1 MTTWNRPGASVT
13 MLLSFILFTSLS
25 RAAKVMFTTGTDVH
39 GVTRELA
46 ANRYPALYTGDY
58 GDCLGGES
66 LFRITRFD
74 GAYYADNMTI
84 VLHMDGT
91 SSLRNE
97 SLMMRIAVDA
107 YGENRFDMIVNPCN
121 LNIAS
126 LCPVLADVPVKAWA
140 EIRVGPQQIGG
151 IPEIAYEIPDFEG
164 TTRVQFFAN
173 SSQKEVGCF
182 QAVMKNGNSLSHA
195 YVIAPFMGLF
205 TLAAIIA
212 SFLTATYGISVPH
225 MRMHHAHSLSVFIV
239 FETFQTIFFSG
250 ALSVNWPPIL
260 IAWWTNFAW
269 SAGFVYSPPFVRS
282 INSFAGVKGN
292 SSQVGGSVPTIANTG
307 EDLVGKIYGRSLMA
321 RSSFKASD
329 PWRYEWGGD
338 PVPAGLPLPG
348 TWTGFPATL
357 AAIGIPA
364 ADAFVFGLLWFLI
377 AIAFLVVVAAVGVK
391 ILLEVLASTKWIKED
406 RLAYFR
412 SYWVGFLGHALMR
425 TLIIGFFMLMTLTM
439 FQFTIWVSVGPMAVA
454 AVVFFLV
461 LMGVTSLVA
470 YGCRYRTRHGAFSI
484 AKDRVVLYRS
494 KWFILPIWQTRLTE
508 HKLGVKPVFSFPV
521 YRLRH
526 DDHDDDYPT
535 VHLDQPYVKKF
546 AWFTA
551 RYRRTRWWYLAYYV
565 AYLFIRAAFLGGAG
579 AVPLVQVYGVLALD
593 VVNFAVTVILRP
605 FKGTRNTAMGV
616 WILSICKILTTG
628 ISIAFLPQLNVNRII
643 TTVLG
648 VIIIVIQG
656 FTVIALLILIIL
668 SALSSRLSLLR
679 NQEDFTPRWLDLIRI
694 RYFEKMQTKAQDKW
708 KPPKGTTSTEKELKK
723 PTTPPEPHFAVT
735 GVRRGSKIEDDFDD
749 STVYD
754 SQQSF
759 HEKGSHQSLTGKSR
773 GRNSQAGSIRSRL
786 SSGSLPRTGRVS
798 RMSWSSRE
806 FGDPVLL
813 ERPDSTLAKR
823 LSGITFTITPDD
835 SSSTMTKD
843 NGSMSGE
850 SSISHVRPQASFRSL
865 RSQSTTRASSI
876 NENAS
881 TPTPTRDA
889 FGFPALNRPS
899 TLPEAAEPEE

>member
-1 MTTWNRPGASVT
+1 MATWTSSRSLLT
-13 MLLSFILFTSLS
+13 MLLHIILFTSLS

-46 ANRYPALYTGDY
+46 ANRYPALYTGEY
-58 GDCLGGES
+58 GDCMRGKS
-66 LFRITRFD
+66 LFSITKLD
-74 GAYYADNMTI
+74 AAYYADNMTI

-91 SSLRNE
+91 SNLRNE

-107 YGENRFDMIVNPCN
+107 YGENRFDMIVNPCS

-126 LCPVLADVPVKAWA
+126 LCPVLPDVSFRAWV

-151 IPEIAYEIPDFEG
+151 IPDIAYEIPDFEG

-173 SSQKEVGCF
+173 SSRQEVGCF
-182 QAVMKNGNSLSHA
+182 QAVMKNGKSLSHA

-205 TLAAIIA
+205 TMVAIIA
-212 SFLTATYGISVPH
+212 SFFTAAYGISVPH

-239 FETFQTIFFSG
+239 LETFQAIFFSG
-250 ALSVNWPPIL
+250 ALSVNWPSIL
-260 IAWWTNFAW
+260 VAWWTNFAW
-269 SAGFVYSPPFVRS
+269 SAGFVYAPPFVQS
-282 INSFAGVKGN
+282 INSFASVKGN
-292 SSQVGGSVPTIANTG
+292 AGHGGGLGPITINTG

-321 RSSFKASD
+321 RGSFDPND

-338 PVPAGLPLPG
+338 PVAPGLPLPG

-364 ADAFVFGLLWFLI
+364 TDAFVYGLLWFLI
-377 AIAFLVVVAAVGVK
+377 AVALLVLAVVGVK
-391 ILLEVLASTKWIKED
+391 ILFEGLAFAGLVKED

-412 SYWVGFLGHALMR
+412 SYWVGFLGHAMLR
-425 TLIIGFFMLMTLTM
+425 ALVIGFFMLMTLAI
-439 FQFTIWVSVGPMAVA
+439 FQFTIRVSVGAITVA

-461 LMGVTSLVA
+461 LVGITSLVA
-470 YGCRYRTRHGAFSI
+470 YGIWCRTRQGTFSI
-484 AKDRVVLYRS
+484 VKDRAVFYRS
-494 KWFILPIWQTRLTE
+494 KWRILPILETRIKE
-508 HKLGVKPVFSFPV
+508 HRLNINPVFSIPL

-535 VHLDQPYVKKF
+535 VHLDQPYVKRF

-551 RYRRTRWWYLAYYV
+551 RYRRTRWWFFAYYLAY
-565 AYLFIRAAFLGGAG
+565 LFARAAFLGGAG
-579 AVPLVQVYGVLALD
+579 SVPSVQVYGVLALD
-593 VVNFAVTVILRP
+593 IVNFAVSVILKP
-605 FKGTRNTAMGV
+605 FEGTRNTVMGV
-616 WILSICKILTTG
+616 WILSLCKILTTG

-648 VIIIVIQG
+648 VVIIVIQG
-656 FTVIALLILIIL
+656 FTIISLIILIIL

-679 NQEDFTPRWLDLIRI
+679 NQEEFGPRWLDKVRI

-708 KPPKGTTSTEKELKK
+708 KPPRRLTPKGEIKE
-723 PTTPPEPHFAVT
+723 PTPPSEPHFSVT

-754 SQQSF
+754 SQQSLR
-759 HEKGSHQSLTGKSR
+759 EKGSDQSLTGQPR
-773 GRNSQAGSIRSRL
+773 DRHSQTGSIRSRL
-786 SSGSLPRTGRVS
+786 STGSLPRTGRAS

-806 FGDPVLL
+806 CVDPALL

-835 SSSTMTKD
+835 GSSMMVRD
-843 NGSMSGE
+843 NASMSGE
-850 SSISHVRPQASFRSL
+850 STISHVRPQASYRSF
-865 RSQSTTRASSI
+865 RSQSTSRASSI
-876 NENAS
+876 HEKAT
-881 TPTPTRDA
+881 TPTPTRET

-899 TLPEAAEPEE
+899 TLPEAAEPDE

>member
-1 MTTWNRPGASVT
+1 MATWNQPRASLT
-13 MLLSFILFTSLS
+13 MLLYVILFTSLS

-58 GDCLGGES
+58 GDCMGGQS
-66 LFRITRFD
+66 LFSITKFD
-74 GAYYADNMTI
+74 AAYYADNMTI

-107 YGENRFDMIVNPCN
+107 YGENRFDMVVNPCN

-126 LCPVLADVPVKAWA
+126 LCPVLANVPVRAWA

-151 IPEIAYEIPDFEG
+151 IPDIAYEIPDFEG

-173 SSQKEVGCF
+173 SSQKEVACF

-205 TLAAIIA
+205 TMVAIIA
-212 SFLTATYGISVPH
+212 SFFTATYGISVPH

-250 ALSVNWPPIL
+250 ALSVNWPSIL

-269 SAGFVYSPPFVRS
+269 SAGFVYAPPFVQS
-282 INSFAGVKGN
+282 INSFAGVKSN
-292 SSQVGGSVPTIANTG
+292 SGQVGGSGPLVINTG
-307 EDLVGKIYGRSLMA
+307 EGLIGKIYGRSLMA
-321 RSSFKASD
+321 RGSFNATD

-338 PVPAGLPLPG
+338 SVAPGLPLPG
-348 TWTGFPATL
+348 AWIGFPATL

-377 AIAFLVVVAAVGVK
+377 AVALVVVAVVSVK
-391 ILLEVLASTKWIKED
+391 VLLELLASARLIKED

-412 SYWVGFLGHALMR
+412 SYWVGFLGHALLR
-425 TLIIGFFMLMTLTM
+425 ALIVGFFMLMTLTM
-439 FQFTIWVSVGPMAVA
+439 FQFSIQASVGTIAVA
-454 AVVFFLV
+454 VVLFFLV
-461 LMGVTSLVA
+461 LMGVTSPVA
-470 YGCRYRTRHGAFSI
+470 YGVRYRTRHGTFNI
-484 AKDRVVLYRS
+484 VKDRAVFYRS
-494 KWFILPIWQTRLTE
+494 KWRALPIWETRLTE
-508 HKLGVKPVFSFPV
+508 HQLKIKPVFSIPL

-526 DDHDDDYPT
+526 DNHGDDYPT
-535 VHLDQPYVKKF
+535 VHLDQPYVKRF
-546 AWFTA
+546 AWLAA

-565 AYLFIRAAFLGGAG
+565 AYLFVRAAFLGGAG
-579 AVPLVQVYGVLALD
+579 NVPIVQVYGVLALD
-593 VVNFAVTVILRP
+593 MANFAITVIIGP
-605 FKGTRNTAMGV
+605 FEGARNTAMGV
-616 WILSICKILTTG
+616 WILNICKILTTS

-656 FTVIALLILIIL
+656 FTVIALIILIIL

-679 NQEDFTPRWLDLIRI
+679 NQEEFTPRWLDLARI
-694 RYFEKMQTKAQDKW
+694 RYFEKMQTKAQDRW
-708 KPPKGTTSTEKELKK
+708 KLPSGISSKEEDIKE
-723 PTTPPEPHFAVT
+723 PTAPPEPHFAVT
-735 GVRRGSKIEDDFDD
+735 GVRRGLTVEDEFDD

-754 SQQSF
+754 SQQSLR
-759 HEKGSHQSLTGKSR
+759 EEGSNRSMAGQPRDRS
-773 GRNSQAGSIRSRL
+773 SQAGSIRSRL

-806 FGDPVLL
+806 FVDPALL
-813 ERPDSTLAKR
+813 ERPDSTLAER

-835 SSSTMTKD
+835 GSSTMTKD
-843 NGSMSGE
+843 NASVSGE
-850 SSISHVRPQASFRSL
+850 SSISRVRPQASFRSF
-865 RSQSTTRASSI
+865 RSQSTSRASSI
-876 NENAS
+876 NEKAS
-881 TPTPTRDA
+881 TPTPTREA

-899 TLPEAAEPEE
+899 TLPEAAEPDE